1 MNTKSIQKIVNQSF
15 LDDLE
20 FCLAEHSDQELECEL
35 DNVIADNQLLDF
47 LRDEDVDDVYAYI
60 EEKYEISTSVS
71 LTKKKNF

>member
-35 DNVIADNQLLDF
+35 DNVIADHQLLDF
-47 LRDEDVDDVYAYI
+47 LSDDDGEDVYEYI
-60 EEKYEISTSVS
+60 SENYEISTSVS
-71 LTKKKNF
+71 VTKIKNF